1 MCFLKYFPM
10 AIKNAV
16 SGSISE
22 KLNKEKKII
31 FTNTIME
38 EPTLIPKK
46 ELTDL
51 IKDWYDIDLIGDN

>member
-1 MCFLKYFPM
+1 M